1 MDFVKFSSI
10 QMSDPLKKSIA
21 EIGYDVA
28 TSIQSQAIPVILN
41 GKDVIGLSQ
50 TGSGK
55 TAAFGVPI
63 VDRVDLSLDPRMV
76 QALIV
81 CPTRELALQSC
92 GELRKFAKY
101 KEGVN
106 IVSVFGGDSFSRQ
119 LTRLKTG
126 CQIVVGTPG
135 RIMDHMR
142 RRTLHLEEIRTVVLD
157 EADEMLKMGFL
168 EDIETILA
176 STPESRQML
185 LFSATMP
192 REIMNIT
199 ARFQKEPVTI
209 KIEHAQ
215 KTVSTIEQYY
225 TVLPR
230 GKKNETLYSLIE
242 FYKPGAAIV
251 FCNTKKMVDEL
262 VEELNRH
269 HYAARGLHGDMRQN
283 ERTQVINEF
292 RHHRFQLLIATDV
305 VARGIDIDDVSLVLN
320 YDLPQENEYYVH
332 RIGRTGRAGKSGLAV
347 SLVQNGAQLRQ
358 VMEIARYANCQIE
371 RLAIPT
377 KKQILQSNTEA
388 FCAEIRGFLAG
399 EQGEKYGGAVA
410 GLMAEGYSAEQLA
423 AGLFAMAMKQRSDY
437 DETAEDV
444 GELFVEHIRPEQGK
458 NRGRPSVKKRPRCEP
473 GCGTRPPS
481 DSMAAVRISI
491 GRKDKVAA
499 NHILGAAAGE
509 SGLPGKVFGAI
520 RIDTQCTTLE
530 VPKEYKDLVVN
541 SLNDSKIKGIKVRAR
556 LV

>member
-1 MDFVKFSSI
+1 
-10 QMSDPLKKSIA
+10 MSDPMQRSIT

-28 TSIQSQAIPVILN
+28 TSIQSQAIPVILD
-41 GKDVIGLSQ
+41 GRDVIGLSQ

-55 TAAFGVPI
+55 TAAFGIPI
-63 VDRVDLSLDPRMV
+63 IDKVDPELDPRTV

-101 KEGVN
+101 KEN
-106 IVSVFGGDSFSRQ
+106 IHIVPVFGGDSFSRQ
-119 LTRLKTG
+119 LTRLKSG
-126 CQIVVGTPG
+126 CQVVVGTPG

-142 RRTLHLEEIRTVVLD
+142 RRTLRLENIKTVVLD

-176 STPESRQML
+176 STPETRQTL
-185 LFSATMP
+185 LFSATMS
-192 REIMNIT
+192 REILKIT
-199 ARFQKEPVTI
+199 TQFQKDPVTI

-262 VEELNRH
+262 VELLNQH
-269 HYAARGLHGDMRQN
+269 QYAARGLHGDMRQN
-283 ERTQVINEF
+283 ERTQVIGEF
-292 RHHRFQLLIATDV
+292 RNHRFQLLIATDV
-305 VARGIDIDDVSLVLN
+305 VARGIDIDDVSLVIN

-347 SLVQNGAQLRQ
+347 SLVQNSAQLRQ
-358 VMEIARYANCQIE
+358 ITEIARYANCKIDK
-371 RLAIPT
+371 LAIPT
-377 KKQILQSNTEA
+377 KRQILKSNTET
-388 FCAEIRGFLAG
+388 FCTEIRDFLAAEDTEKYAEAVASLL
-399 EQGEKYGGAVA
+399 EQGI
-410 GLMAEGYSAEQLA
+410 SAEQLA
-423 AGLFAMAMKQRSDY
+423 AGLFAMAMKQRSGY
-437 DETAEDV
+437 DDTAEDV
-444 GELFVEHIRPEQGK
+444 GELSVEHIRLEQDNK
-458 NRGRPSVKKRPRCEP
+458 SRAVAKRRPRGESVAKP
-473 GCGTRPPS
+473 RRNS
-481 DSMAAVRISI
+481 ENMATIKISI
-491 GRKDKVAA
+491 GRKDKVAP

-520 RIDTQCTTLE
+520 QIDAQNTFLE
-530 VPKEYKDLVVN
+530 VPKEYKDVVVN
-541 SLNDSKIKGIKVRAR
+541 SLNDSKIKGIKVKAR
-556 LV
+556 LL